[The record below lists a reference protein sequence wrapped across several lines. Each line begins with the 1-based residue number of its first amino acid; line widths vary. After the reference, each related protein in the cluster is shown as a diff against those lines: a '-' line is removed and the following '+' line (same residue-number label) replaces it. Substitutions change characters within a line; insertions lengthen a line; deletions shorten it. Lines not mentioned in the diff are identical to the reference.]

1 MMLELVF
8 ATQNPNKIL
17 EVEKMLPSSLKI
29 KGLQDI
35 GCNEDIPETQKTLEG
50 NAMQK
55 AKFIKDRYHVNCFA
69 DDTGLEIESLGGK
82 PGVLSARY
90 AGEQKDSN
98 ANIQKI
104 WSEIRNATNRKAQFR
119 TVIALLLDGEELTFE
134 GIVKGEI
141 IMEKRGSD
149 GFGYD
154 PVFIPQ
160 NYQQTF
166 AEMPLNEKNKI
177 SHRYLAIKMFSEY
190 LQSLHYI

>member
-1 MMLELVF
+1 MLELVF

-17 EVEKMLPSSLKI
+17 EVEKMLPPSLKV
-29 KGLQDI
+29 KGLKDI
-35 GCNEDIPETQKTLEG
+35 GCDEDIPETQNTLEG

-55 AKFIKDRYHVNCFA
+55 ARYIKDHYQVNCFA
-69 DDTGLEIESLGGK
+69 DDTGLEIEALDGK

-90 AGEQKDSN
+90 AGEHKNSN
-98 ANIQKI
+98 DNIEKI
-104 WSEIRNATNRKAQFR
+104 WRELRDVTNRKAQFR

-134 GIVKGEI
+134 GTVKGEI
-141 IMEKRGSD
+141 IMEKRGND

-166 AEMPLNEKNKI
+166 AEMPLKEKNKI
-177 SHRYLAIKMFSEY
+177 SHRYQAIKMFSEY
-190 LQSLHYI
+190 LLSLNYI

>member
-17 EVEKMLPSSLKI
+17 EVGKMLPNSLKI
-29 KGLQDI
+29 KGLQEI
-35 GCNEDIPETQKTLEG
+35 GCDEDIPETQNTLEG

-55 AKFIKDRYHVNCFA
+55 ARFIKDRYLVNCFA
-69 DDTGLEIESLGGK
+69 DDTGLEIEALGGK

-104 WSEIRNATNRKAQFR
+104 WSELRNATNRKAQFR

-141 IMEKRGSD
+141 ILEKRGTD

-177 SHRYLAIKMFSEY
+177 SHRYKAIKMFSEY
-190 LQSLHYI
+190 LQSLNYI